1 MDEEAVRAW
10 VESKETAAGLQD
22 QKWVD
27 AWQAYQDAITA
38 PWNAFLDRAEQIS
51 DEDIKIGMQTD
62 QEYITF
68 IAENTFVDGKSL
80 KEVFPQIE
88 EFLAYYRDSESAI
101 DDKYFNFDAFRMTP
115 RTLGKRSGYID
126 AEGVYHPNQAM
137 ADGWEDSGDE
147 SEEDGESDGDDD
159 AGEQLEQV
167 MDKIGGAVVS
177 YGYDPEVV
185 KAWLQDKSTTWEGL
199 QEASH

>member
-1 MDEEAVRAW
+1 M
-10 VESKETAAGLQD
+10 
-22 QKWVD
+22 
-27 AWQAYQDAITA
+27 
-38 PWNAFLDRAEQIS
+38 DRAEQIS

-68 IAENTFVDGKSL
+68 IAENTFIDGKSL
-80 KEVFPQIE
+80 KEVYPQIE
-88 EFLAYYRDSESAI
+88 DFLAYYRDSESAI

-115 RTLGKRSGYID
+115 RTLTKRSGYID

-137 ADGWEDSGDE
+137 AEGWEDAEYASDE
-147 SEEDGESDGDDD
+147 SKESDNDD
-159 AGEQLEQV
+159 AEEKLEQV
-167 MDKIGGAVVS
+167 MDKIGSAVVS

-185 KAWLQDKSTTWEGL
+185 QAWLQDKSTTWEEL

>member
-1 MDEEAVRAW
+1 M
-10 VESKETAAGLQD
+10 
-22 QKWVD
+22 
-27 AWQAYQDAITA
+27 
-38 PWNAFLDRAEQIS
+38 DRAEQIS

-80 KEVFPQIE
+80 KEVYPQIE

-115 RTLGKRSGYID
+115 RALGKRSGYID

-147 SEEDGESDGDDD
+147 SEEDGESDGDVD
-159 AGEQLEQV
+159 AGE
-167 MDKIGGAVVS
+167 DAGGDEDDDDDDDDGEEEEEEEEEEEDEEDDNDDDMNA
-177 YGYDPEVV
+177 
-185 KAWLQDKSTTWEGL
+185 T
-199 QEASH
+199 